1 MVTVSPALRTRFAP
15 QRMRLDVGFMRRTFL
30 VIGLLLLF
38 ISPFS
43 PDPVAFAAGGFVP
56 WILLSV
62 IGLPHI
68 PVAAIFYF
76 VWQWSQ
82 VFARALLSLV
92 DGESMA
98 SGVAGPG
105 VLNAYWYSL
114 ASLFVLALAFRLVF
128 GSMRGPSAEEADAHL
143 EWRPRDLFMLYCGT
157 LVLAIACTYASRLV
171 PGLSQ
176 QIEAVSRLKI
186 VAEFLLFVTV
196 LGSGRG
202 NTFLLAT
209 VMVEILIGF
218 SGLLSDFRGVFI
230 YLAMAAIAARIV
242 LSVTSMVGGVVWF
255 SLLLALGLFWTA
267 VKTEYREFATGGEE
281 TQHFSISLE
290 ERMAY
295 LGNLA
300 MSPGSID
307 WGLASYAMLYRF
319 AYIDIFGAVIAYQDA
334 ARDAAPM
341 RQWQEAVEHVFKP
354 RFLFPDKAALSD
366 TETYA
371 RLAGLDP
378 ALVLRDSTSISVGY
392 MGENYVDLGFP
403 GMLAGIFVLGLML
416 AGAIRYFMGVR
427 HLPWMVKQGL
437 ALAMV
442 YNVAGV
448 GLEASMPKLFGSII
462 MFFLVYLLL
471 AKFVLPIGLQWLQA
485 RSGTEPAPKS

>member
-1 MVTVSPALRTRFAP
+1 MVTISPALRTRVAP
-15 QRMRLDVGFMRRTFL
+15 QRMALDVGFMRRTFL
-30 VIGLLLLF
+30 VIGLLLLL
-38 ISPFS
+38 ISPFA
-43 PDPVAFAAGGFVP
+43 PDPVPFAVGGFVP
-56 WILLSV
+56 WVLLSI
-62 IGLPHI
+62 IGLPHM

-82 VFARALLSLV
+82 VFARALLSIV
-92 DGESMA
+92 DGESMG
-98 SGVAGPG
+98 SSVAGAG

-114 ASLFVLALAFRLVF
+114 ASLVVLACAFRLVF
-128 GSMRGPSAEEADAHL
+128 GGMRGPSSEEAGAHL

-157 LVLAIACTYASRLV
+157 LVLAIACTYAIRLV

-176 QIEAVSRLKI
+176 QIEAVSRLKV

-196 LGSGRG
+196 MGTGRG
-202 NTFLLAT
+202 NTFLLAA
-209 VMVEILIGF
+209 VVVEIVIGF
-218 SGLLSDFRGVFI
+218 SGLLSDFRGVFV

-242 LSVTSMVGGVVWF
+242 LSVTSIVAGVAWF
-255 SLLLALGLFWTA
+255 SVLLGLGLFWTA
-267 VKTEYREFATGGEE
+267 VKTEYREYATGGEE
-281 TQHFSISLE
+281 TQHFSIPLE
-290 ERMAY
+290 DRLAY

-300 MSPGSID
+300 LSSGSID

-319 AYIDIFGAVIAYQDA
+319 AYIDIFGSVIAYQDA
-334 ARDAAPM
+334 AREAAPM
-341 RQWQEAVEHVFKP
+341 RQWQGALEHVFKP
-354 RFLFPDKAALSD
+354 RIFFPEKAALSD

-392 MGENYVDLGFP
+392 MAENYVDMGFP

-416 AGAIRYFMGVR
+416 AGAIRYFMGAR
-427 HLPWMVKQGL
+427 HLPWMVKQGIAL
-437 ALAMV
+437 ALV

-462 MFFLVYLLL
+462 MFFLVYLVL

-485 RSGTEPAPKS
+485 RAGAESAPKS